1 MKPIIIFRQISQN
14 LLSILWRWLF
24 TSILVFL
31 LNQLLFLLG
40 LKLFGSE
47 AYGVIWFV
55 VTIIV
60 TILPFILAKFW
71 AIRSKKK
78 NETSYY

>member
-1 MKPIIIFRQISQN
+1 MKPVIIFRQISQN

-40 LKLFGSE
+40 SKLFGIE
-47 AYGVIWFV
+47 AHGVIWFV

-60 TILPFILAKFW
+60 TILTFILAKFW